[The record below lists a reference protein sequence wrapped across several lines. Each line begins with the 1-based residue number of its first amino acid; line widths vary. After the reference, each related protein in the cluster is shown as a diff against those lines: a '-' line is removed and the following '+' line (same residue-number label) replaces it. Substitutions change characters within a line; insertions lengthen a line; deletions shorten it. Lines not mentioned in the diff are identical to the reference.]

1 MEILV
6 FYLFGLFVTL
16 VWTVVRIVRT
26 PGWFK
31 ESPWCAVLFAALMA
45 VLSWFGFMMLL
56 IAWSDSKDKEQ
67 ETRINQKED

>member
-31 ESPWCAVLFAALMA
+31 ESPWSAVLFAALMA
-45 VLSWFGFMMLL
+45 VLSWIGFMMLL
-56 IAWSDSKDKEQ
+56 IAWADSKDKEQ
-67 ETRINQKED
+67 ETNINKEKD